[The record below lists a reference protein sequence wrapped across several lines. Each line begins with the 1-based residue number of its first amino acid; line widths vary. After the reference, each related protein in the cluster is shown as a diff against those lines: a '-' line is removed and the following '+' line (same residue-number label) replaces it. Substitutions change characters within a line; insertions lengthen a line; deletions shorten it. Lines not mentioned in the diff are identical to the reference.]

1 MQPFSFLY
9 EKQSK
14 GGEKKVSKHNKVVKK
29 VEPVQSIPAPVS
41 KTPLEFIKTVTRRHQ
56 PKVNS
61 TKLLRFTDEIKFIN
75 AFTAGFI
82 KGEVEES
89 NIKILADV
97 KAYLRQMPGNPYNL
111 KDHEANAGIHS
122 DMRSLCVHGVVIG
135 DVEVKLQAK
144 QVSTNRVAYWNPV
157 LAQQLIRDAES
168 EDDKKQMIARMKI
181 LSDLPNRAGYGLPTS
196 E

>member
-1 MQPFSFLY
+1 
-9 EKQSK
+9 
-14 GGEKKVSKHNKVVKK
+14 VSKRRKIKQAT
-29 VEPVQSIPAPVS
+29 PVQSVPVDVPASVPEA
-41 KTPLEFIKTVTRRHQ
+41 KNPIEFIKTVTRRHQ
-56 PKVNS
+56 PKANS
-61 TKLLRFTDEIKFIN
+61 TKLLRFTDEIKFVN
-75 AFTAGFI
+75 AFTTGFI

-97 KAYLRQMPGNPYNL
+97 KAYLRQMSGNPYNL
-111 KDHEANAGIHS
+111 KDNEANAGIHA
-122 DMRSLCVHGVVIG
+122 DMRNLCIHGIVLG

-168 EDDKKQMIARMKI
+168 DEEKKQMTARMKI
-181 LSDLPNRAGYGLPTS
+181 LSELPNRIGYGLPTS